1 MANGQTLVE
10 KLNSVS
16 LLGFLKQYKALPDY
30 IVKNLN
36 QRFSIREYQQEAIS
50 RLIYYLTD
58 YPDKTLPI
66 HLLFN
71 MATGSGKTFLMASK
85 KEIKFMSWWP

>member
-10 KLNSVS
+10 KLHSVS
-16 LLGFLKQYKALPDY
+16 QLGFLKQYKVLPEY
-30 IVKNLN
+30 IVNNLN
-36 QRFSIREYQQEAIS
+36 QRFSIREYQQEAIA

-66 HLLFN
+66 HLDRK
-71 MATGSGKTFLMASK
+71 SVV
-85 KEIKFMSWWP
+85 